1 MLDPEQ
7 DPTDVYHAFAI
18 GGVDALNACKGF
30 KEMPLGEGQV
40 DWPAYI
46 NALNEIGFNG
56 FLTIERECG
65 DDPKKE
71 IIKAVSF
78 LKELPIND

>member
-7 DPTDVYHAFAI
+7 NPTEVDHAFAV

-30 KEMPLGEGQV
+30 KEVPLGEGDV
-40 DWPAYI
+40 DWDAYLK
-46 NALNEIGFNG
+46 ALRDVGFDG

-65 DDPKKE
+65 ANPQADIE
-71 IIKAVSF
+71 KATEF
-78 LKELPIND
+78 LKQKI